1 MKILT
6 PLGRILF
13 SVLFITSGISHFQYT
28 DALTVAADGAGLPFP
43 RASVLVSGA
52 VILVG
57 GILVLFGFAARI
69 GAAMIAAFLVIAAL
83 TVNDFW
89 TYADPQEAQAQMA
102 HFMKNLAIAG
112 GALLLVYFGPGPYSV
127 DEARH
132 AKAPGTL
139 PLRERRQ
146 EP

>member
-1 MKILT
+1 MKLLA

-13 SVLFITSGISHFQYT
+13 SALFIMSGISHFQYT
-28 DALTVAADGAGLPFP
+28 DAMTAAADGAGVPFP

-69 GAAMIAAFLVIAAL
+69 GAAMIAAFLLTAAL
-83 TVNDFW
+83 TVHDFW
-89 TYADPQEAQAQMA
+89 TYADPQESAAQMA
-102 HFMKNLAIAG
+102 HFLKNIAIAG

-127 DEARH
+127 DA
-132 AKAPGTL
+132 AKRAKSPETV